1 MIQLQ
6 CPVDKEHAKVSKR
19 ELEVLK
25 YIAIGHTSEEIAKAL
40 YLSTHTVTT
49 HRKNL
54 ISKLGAKNATH
65 LIVKGLQN
73 KIFYLN
79 EFETE

>member
-6 CPVDKEHAKVSKR
+6 CRVDEEQAKVSKR

-25 YIAIGHTSEEIAKAL
+25 YIATGHTSEEIAKAL
-40 YLSTHTVTT
+40 YLSPHTVIT

-54 ISKLGAKNATH
+54 ISKLGAKNTTH

-73 KIFYLN
+73 KIFYITD
-79 EFETE
+79 FEND